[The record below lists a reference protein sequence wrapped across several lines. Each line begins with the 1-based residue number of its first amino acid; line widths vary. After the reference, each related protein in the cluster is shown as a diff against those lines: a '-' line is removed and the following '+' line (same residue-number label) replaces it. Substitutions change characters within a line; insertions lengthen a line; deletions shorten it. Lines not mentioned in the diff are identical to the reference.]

1 MVSHLHVN
9 PKLQFFKIIFLAGYI
24 ASKSEVLHGNPS
36 VLLWQ
41 NRIRENPL
49 PPDFLKIDLKGA

>member
-1 MVSHLHVN
+1 MLIQNSNFL
-9 PKLQFFKIIFLAGYI
+9 KSFSLAGYI

-41 NRIRENPL
+41 NRIRVKI